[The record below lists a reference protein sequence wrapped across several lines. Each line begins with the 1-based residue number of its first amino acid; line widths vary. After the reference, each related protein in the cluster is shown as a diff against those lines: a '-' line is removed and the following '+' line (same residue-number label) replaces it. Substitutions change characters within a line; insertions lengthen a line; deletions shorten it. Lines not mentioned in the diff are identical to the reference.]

1 MSSSE
6 PPVAAA
12 VDADTATILRCLG
25 VASPRDVVAIDCE
38 MVGAKRRSML
48 AQVSIVGF
56 NGETV
61 YQTFVKPSETIVDYR
76 TKHSGIDETTPLD
89 TAPEFETVHHEAFG
103 HLTGKVVVGFAI
115 ENDLGILELTEAQ
128 RATFRVIDVSK
139 LKELQVPHVAPV
151 RPEAPTAPAVAPVAT
166 PTPVPRTYC
175 PRLKMLAWACLG
187 RKIQSKVHE
196 ATEDAVATMDVLKHV
211 CLLGDKVKDDIMRVL
226 AGHHASLGARNV
238 LEAKEYNDLQEARG
252 AALKEF
258 IAARDLQNTTEDQYK
273 EAVKVPL
280 KKRVI
285 EARWAAFE
293 AAKRNAARLGKIED
307 RLSDSVSIAK
317 RGVEDA
323 RRTARN
329 AVYFEGANLS
339 VVAPIRLKPKKEK
352 TKVAAATGATG
363 AVVAPVAAVAT
374 GATGAARG
382 GAGGPSPPKR
392 KTRRSMARRDKQT
405 RRRN

>member
-1 MSSSE
+1 M
-6 PPVAAA
+6 
-12 VDADTATILRCLG
+12 
-25 VASPRDVVAIDCE
+25 
-38 MVGAKRRSML
+38 
-48 AQVSIVGF
+48 
-56 NGETV
+56 
-61 YQTFVKPSETIVDYR
+61 
-76 TKHSGIDETTPLD
+76 
-89 TAPEFETVHHEAFG
+89 
-103 HLTGKVVVGFAI
+103 
-115 ENDLGILELTEAQ
+115 
-128 RATFRVIDVSK
+128 
-139 LKELQVPHVAPV
+139 APV
-151 RPEAPTAPAVAPVAT
+151 RPEAPTAVAVAVAAMSRSPEATERPPVAMSRSLEAT
-166 PTPVPRTYC
+166 ERPAAPTPVPRTYC

-211 CLLGDKVKDDIMRVL
+211 CLVGDKVKDDIIRVL

-238 LEAKEYNDLQEARG
+238 MEAKEYNDLQEARG
-252 AALKEF
+252 AALREL
-258 IAARDLQNTTEDQYK
+258 IAARELQNTTEAQYK

-329 AVYFEGANLS
+329 AVYFEGANLR
-339 VVAPIRLKPKKEK
+339 VVAPMRLKPKKAK
-352 TKVAAATGATG
+352 TNAPAATGATG
-363 AVVAPVAAVAT
+363 AAVAAVAT
-374 GATGAARG
+374 GTAVAPGATGAARG

-392 KTRRSMARRDKQT
+392 KTRRSMARRDRQT